1 MLSKDEKDKLDKV
14 FYQGEN
20 YLFGINKF
28 MEGLRKEK
36 INIPQNK
43 VKYYYDN

>member
-1 MLSKDEKDKLDKV
+1 MLSQEEKDKLDKI

-28 MEGLRKEK
+28 MKELTKEK

-43 VKYYYDN
+43 IN